1 MIFSKRTFFKRT
13 RILKTMNERSYKEQ
27 IEMEIEERNEKFRQ
41 IEMYQDELENQ
52 AEIYEY
58 RYSETND
65 PRWGIM
71 LKRTIDR
78 IEELEDY
85 RRYLEEEVYIDDI
98 EFDRTIQRSEYLIEE
113 DSDDSVE
120 IIDVGP
126 MK

>member
-1 MIFSKRTFFKRT
+1 
-13 RILKTMNERSYKEQ
+13 MNERAYKEQ

-58 RYSETND
+58 RYSETKD

-85 RRYLEEEVYIDDI
+85 RRYLEEEVYIDDVD
-98 EFDRTIQRSEYLIEE
+98 FDRTIQRSEYLIEE

-120 IIDVGP
+120 IVDVGP